1 MLIKVE
7 YFKNLVFKQ
16 DKKQNMFQQK
26 RNIKTQKPTD
36 KIKICVLGGLG
47 EVGRNLSFIEYKDQI
62 LVFDCGLRF
71 PEEDMPGVDF
81 IIPNVDYLEKN
92 RKKILGVFITH
103 AHYDHIG
110 AIPYIIEKL
119 GSPTIY
125 TAPLT
130 KAIILKRQ
138 ADFPHQKE
146 LDVEAIDLQKLQPIT
161 LGHFKVYPYLVN
173 HNIPDT
179 LGFATETPLGTIF
192 YMPDFK
198 IDFSPIIDK
207 PIDLGRI
214 SYLASKNPL
223 VLMVDSTGSEEEG
236 HSISEKGI
244 YDDLERIFERAS
256 GRIIAATFASLISR
270 LQQLIWLSEKFNRR
284 VVIDG
289 YSMKSNVEIAR
300 MMSYLKINK
309 NTLISPQEAQGLLSR
324 QLTILC
330 TGSQGEDKAVLMR
343 IANREH
349 KFFKVE
355 KGDTVIFSSSVVPGN
370 ERTVQNL
377 KDSFYRQGARV
388 YHYKMMDIH
397 AGGHAQQEELKLML
411 NLIRPKFL
419 IPIHGQYSMLQAH
432 ADLAEQLGIP
442 KQNIVIAENGQI
454 IEATKETIN
463 PTQYQ
468 VPANYVMVDGLGV
481 GDVGEV
487 VLRDRNQLSKDG
499 MLVVV
504 AVVDGEKGEIKGEP
518 EISSRGFVYLKDSQ
532 NLMNQTKHLIKDV
545 IKKTISK
552 DHTTNWTYV
561 KDNLRDKIGEFLFK
575 ETQRRPMIL
584 PFIVEV

>member
-1 MLIKVE
+1 MMQHRKAKKEIKDSHE
-7 YFKNLVFKQ
+7 
-16 DKKQNMFQQK
+16 
-26 RNIKTQKPTD
+26 
-36 KIKICVLGGLG
+36 KIKICILGGVG
-47 EVGRNLSFIEYKDQI
+47 EVGRNLSFIEYKNQI

-92 RKKILGVFITH
+92 RKKILGIFITH

-110 AIPYIIEKL
+110 AIPYIAEKL

-138 ADFPHQKE
+138 ADFPYQKE
-146 LDVEAIDLQKLQPIT
+146 LDVEAIDIEKLEPIS
-161 LGHFKVYPYLVN
+161 LGVFKIHPYLVN
-173 HNIPDT
+173 HNVPDT

-214 SYLASKNPL
+214 SRLASKTPL
-223 VLMVDSTGSEEEG
+223 VLMADSTGAEEPG
-236 HSISEKGI
+236 HSISEKAI
-244 YDDLERIFERAS
+244 YDDLERIFEKAS

-300 MMSYLKINK
+300 MMGYLKINK

-388 YHYKMMDIH
+388 FHYKMMDIH
-397 AGGHAQQEELKLML
+397 AGGHAQQEELKLMI

-432 ADLAEQLGIP
+432 ADLAEQLGMP
-442 KQNIVIAENGQI
+442 KQNIVIANNGQI
-454 IEATKETIN
+454 IEVGKEQIM
-463 PTQYQ
+463 PTQYE

-481 GDVGEV
+481 GDVGEI
-487 VLRDRNQLSKDG
+487 VLRDRNQLAQDG
-499 MLVVV
+499 MLVIV
-504 AVVDGEKGEIKGEP
+504 AVIDGEKGELRGEP
-518 EISSRGFVYLKDSQ
+518 EISSRGFVYLKNSQ
-532 NLMNQTKHLIKDV
+532 ELMEKTKYIIKDV
-545 IKKTISK
+545 IEKTISK
-552 DHTTNWTYV
+552 DHTTNWAYV
-561 KDNLRDKIGEFLFK
+561 KDNLRDKVGEFLFK
-575 ETQRRPMIL
+575 ETQRRPMVL